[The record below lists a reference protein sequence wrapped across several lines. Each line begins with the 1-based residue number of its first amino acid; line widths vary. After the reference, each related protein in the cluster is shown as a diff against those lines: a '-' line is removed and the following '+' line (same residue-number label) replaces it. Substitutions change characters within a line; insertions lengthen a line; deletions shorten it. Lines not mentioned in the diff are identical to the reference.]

1 MSNNE
6 ADKELADLTEGL
18 NEKLGKMSFESI
30 ANKEI
35 ITKIEKQREQQ
46 QIDFTKALDKAE
58 KRRQE
63 IREQE
68 ASANIEEQD
77 NLYEILEE
85 LVINYD
91 LQGFKDY
98 INSIKNILQGQTIT
112 DDDKKSIITSLREQ
126 IDDIENPNSNITAIE
141 KYYKLIKLYALIK
154 KMQSPN
160 KRTFNEM
167 RKGYS
172 TVGGKTKKNK
182 KLKRKSNKNKLKK
195 NLKKKTKKVKKIKKT
210 KSKK

>member
-1 MSNNE
+1 MNNNNS
-6 ADKELADLTEGL
+6 DFDNELAKLTAGL
-18 NEKLGKMSFESI
+18 NDKIKFESI
-30 ANKEI
+30 ENQESRKKKE
-35 ITKIEKQREQQ
+35 EQRAQQ
-46 QIDFTKALDKAE
+46 QIDFAAALDKAE

-68 ASANIEEQD
+68 ANANIEEQD
-77 NLYEILEE
+77 NLYELLEE
-85 LVINYD
+85 LVKNYD
-91 LQGFKDY
+91 LQGFKEY
-98 INSIKNILQGQTIT
+98 IESIKQILMGKTIT
-112 DDDKKSIITSLREQ
+112 DDDKKDIITTLKEQ
-126 IDDIENPNSNITAIE
+126 IEHIESAKSNIVAKE
-141 KYYKLIKLYALIK
+141 KYYKLIKLNALIK
-154 KMQSPN
+154 KIQSPN

-195 NLKKKTKKVKKIKKT
+195 NLKKKTKKIKKIKKT